1 MHRLPPFPYHGQI
14 GTRGTPAENRRMPE
28 ITKVRCP
35 RCKNLLRI
43 PTDWLSRPI
52 RCRHCAKSFRAALKE
67 KPATVQ
73 PEPTP
78 ESRAAAASAFAFD
91 AEGTGDLE
99 LIPVAPNLRYHARR
113 KSGLNAAAMALVVV
127 AIVAIGGGVYYKNSF
142 GDQGDPGGAVEKP
155 SVTTVAS
162 AKEPVKPVD
171 LPKGATNFPRRF
183 LAVCVHNYLYANP
196 VSARGDRTGMPDV
209 LRQFAKDKLRVDP
222 SQIYV
227 LSDAVAGK
235 EARAPVKPIVEQ
247 TVERFLATCRR
258 QDRIVI
264 VFVGHAVDLEDQ
276 PYLVP
281 LEGELA
287 VKETLIPLK
296 WLYDRL
302 ATCPARQKL
311 LVMDVCRDDT
321 ARGNERPG
329 SGPMGPKLDAVLANP
344 PAGVQVLTACVAT
357 QFSHEYDYASIGNND
372 VRGGAFLSLL
382 TQAPRIGWGLPKP
395 EDTLPV
401 TVLVDRIKEPLTQLV
416 GARDKVKQ
424 TARLAGAEPA
434 DPGEGAAYAADAPL
448 PSRFDLPRPAA
459 LAEGG
464 LADPQLIRGIF
475 GEIAMPPLKM
485 PRDAEHAGQADEEA
499 AKLAAIVPF
508 RAEALKGYDRDYA
521 NIRDLLDKP
530 KEYPL
535 RVAVIKAVETI
546 EKAKLGLR
554 EEFKGPTSD
563 DVKKDLTDSQ
573 KEGPAKLL
581 LSLTETL
588 EKLEAVAGERDKEKS
603 KRWQA
608 HYDYVIAQV
617 KARMAYVS
625 EYNLLLAKV
634 KKEEL
639 PALDPKLHNGY
650 RLASQEKIQSP
661 KEIKDLASDSRK
673 LLAKLIKENPGTPW
687 ELLAKRERFTALGLV
702 WQPANLGQ

>member
-1 MHRLPPFPYHGQI
+1 LQ
-14 GTRGTPAENRRMPE
+14 
-28 ITKVRCP
+28 
-35 RCKNLLRI
+35 
-43 PTDWLSRPI
+43 W
-52 RCRHCAKSFRAALKE
+52 
-67 KPATVQ
+67 
-73 PEPTP
+73 
-78 ESRAAAASAFAFD
+78 
-91 AEGTGDLE
+91 
-99 LIPVAPNLRYHARR
+99 PVAA
-113 KSGLNAAAMALVVV
+113 GIVAL
-127 AIVAIGGGVYYKNSF
+127 IVAIGGGVYYRNSSGGQGGQ
-142 GDQGDPGGAVEKP
+142 GDQDANVEKP
-155 SVTTVAS
+155 PVTSVAS
-162 AKEPVKPVD
+162 SKEPVKPVD
-171 LPKGATNFPRRF
+171 LPKAAMNFPRRF
-183 LAVCVHNYLYANP
+183 LAVCIHNYLYANP
-196 VSARGDRTGMPDV
+196 VSARGDRTGMTDV
-209 LRQFAKDKLRVDP
+209 LRMFAKDKLRTDP

-235 EARAPVKPIVEQ
+235 EARAPVKQIIEQ

-258 QDRIVI
+258 QDRIMI
-264 VFVGHAVDLEDQ
+264 VFVGHAVDLDDQ

-287 VKETLIPLK
+287 VKESLIPLK

-302 ATCPARQKL
+302 ATCPARQKV

-329 SGPMGPKLDAVLANP
+329 SGPMGPKLDAALANP
-344 PAGVQVLTACVAT
+344 PAGVQVLTACVGK

-382 TQAPRIGWGLPKP
+382 TQAPRTKWGLPKP
-395 EDTLPV
+395 EEPLPV
-401 TVLVDRIKEPLTQLV
+401 MLLVDRVKEPLTQLV
-416 GARDKVKQ
+416 AARDKVEQ
-424 TARLAGAEPA
+424 TVRLTGAEPA
-434 DPGEGAAYAADAPL
+434 DPGEGAAYVADSPL
-448 PSRFDLPRPAA
+448 PARFELPRPAA

-485 PRDAEHAGQADEEA
+485 PRDADHAGQAEEEA

-508 RAEALKGYDRDYA
+508 RAESLKGYEPDYA
-521 NIRDLLDKP
+521 NIRQLLDKP

-535 RVAVIKAVETI
+535 RVAVVQAVEAI
-546 EKAKLGLR
+546 DKAKLGLR

-563 DVKKDLTDSQ
+563 DVKKDLTDTQ

-581 LSLTETL
+581 LSLSETL
-588 EKLEAVAGERDKEKS
+588 EKLEAVAGERSKEKS
-603 KRWQA
+603 KRWLA
-608 HYDYVIAQV
+608 HYDYVTAQV
-617 KARMAYVS
+617 KARMVYVS

-639 PALDPKLHNGY
+639 PPLDPKLHNGY

-661 KEIKDLASDSRK
+661 KEIKDLASESRK
-673 LLAKLIKENPGTPW
+673 LLTKLIKENPGTPW
-687 ELLAKRERFTALGLV
+687 ELLAKRERFTALGLA